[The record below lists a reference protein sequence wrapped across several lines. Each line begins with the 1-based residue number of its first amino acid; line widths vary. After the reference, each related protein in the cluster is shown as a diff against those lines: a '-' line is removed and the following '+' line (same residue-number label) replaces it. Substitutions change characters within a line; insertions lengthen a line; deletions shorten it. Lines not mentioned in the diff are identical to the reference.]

1 MDGTGDV
8 TTLIERAR
16 SGEAGALDEL
26 FARLYPELRRAAHGQ
41 RGRSGIH
48 DPLLST
54 TALVNEAYLKLRG
67 SERIAARDRG
77 HFLAYAATAMRSIII
92 DAARARLAE
101 RRGGA
106 DQQRVTLDSTLA
118 DELPQDDEE
127 LLDID
132 AALTSLAAIDRR
144 LAQVVEMRWFGGLSE
159 AEVGEAL
166 SISER
171 TVRRDWE
178 KARLLLAAALRG

>member
-1 MDGTGDV
+1 MGDI

-16 SGEAGALDEL
+16 SGEAGALDAL
-26 FARLYPELRRAAHGQ
+26 FERLYPELRRAAHGQ
-41 RGRSGIH
+41 RGSAGIH

-67 SERIAARDRG
+67 SDRLAARDRA
-77 HFLAYAATAMRSIII
+77 HFLAYAATAMRSIIV

-106 DQQRVTLDSTLA
+106 EQQRVTLDSQLA
-118 DELPQDDEE
+118 EQLPQDDDE

-132 AALTSLAAIDRR
+132 AALTSLAAIDAR
-144 LAQVVEMRWFGGLSE
+144 LAQVVEMRWFGGSSE
-159 AEVGEAL
+159 ADIGDVLG
-166 SISER
+166 ISER